1 MNTYFCEL
9 KWKKNQTTPLKK
21 NKTDGKDFVNLEN

>member
-9 KWKKNQTTPLKK
+9 KWKNKQNYTFGKK
-21 NKTDGKDFVNLEN
+21 KTDGKDFVNLEN